1 MVMEEGQQ
9 PSDYVLVSIFNS
21 GPGLTTEDLAM
32 LFDRYRLASGDG
44 SDQRTNLG
52 LIICQRIIEAH
63 NGKIWAESEF
73 GEGTTFF
80 FVLPIR

>member
-1 MVMEEGQQ
+1 
-9 PSDYVLVSIFNS
+9 
-21 GPGLTTEDLAM
+21 M
-32 LFDRYRLASGDG
+32 LFDRYSNAAGNG
-44 SDQRTNLG
+44 NDQRTNLG

-73 GEGTTFF
+73 GKGSTFF